1 MYHDHRS
8 DQTGCHAPGGLPY
21 ILQLVVLV
29 RKRDVISF
37 RKLLSEEMAGSGLK
51 RTSVMHQCL
60 NGIGCHRTGK
70 FLLVRLLS
78 LDCRDC
84 HILCQK
90 ICIHIQHLLRSFLCL
105 FRRCMNS
112 MSFLPQELSGAKERP
127 GLLLPADDGA
137 PLVVHTRQIT
147 IGMYII
153 LVKVRKDRLR
163 GRAYAETLCQR
174 LRSSRRDPRY
184 LRGKAVDQLSFLRKK
199 AFRNEQRH
207 VHVLNAG
214 FLESLVQ
221 MGLNRLPQCIPR
233 RLENRK
239 ALDVGIT
246 DQLRLGAH
254 IGIPLGE
261 VLVH

>member
-1 MYHDHRS
+1 
-8 DQTGCHAPGGLPY
+8 
-21 ILQLVVLV
+21 
-29 RKRDVISF
+29 
-37 RKLLSEEMAGSGLK
+37 
-51 RTSVMHQCL
+51 
-60 NGIGCHRTGK
+60 
-70 FLLVRLLS
+70 
-78 LDCRDC
+78 
-84 HILCQK
+84 
-90 ICIHIQHLLRSFLCL
+90 
-105 FRRCMNS
+105 
-112 MSFLPQELSGAKERP
+112 
-127 GLLLPADDGA
+127 
-137 PLVVHTRQIT
+137 
-147 IGMYII
+147 MYII

-174 LRSSRRDPRY
+174 LRSSCRDPRY